1 MLSKRKSEVFIM
13 KVLIISAAFPPMKA
27 GEVDHA
33 LHLCRRLTGQG
44 LEVQVLT
51 TVNNLASIDVQASIY
66 PVMRDWSWSDLP
78 ALARVIKRCSPD
90 AVLLF
95 YSSWIYKYHPMIT
108 FAPTLCKMLRPG
120 VTFVTQF
127 AIPDGAQPQ
136 NASLLA
142 KVVRKGA
149 VWLAGKSKVDYYFGT
164 LLRDSDRIIVFSEH
178 HGAWLESRS
187 SGLTAK
193 TLLIPPPPL
202 MNMCAENG
210 GASRKSG
217 RARLGAGDDDFI
229 IAFFGY
235 AYRNKGLE
243 TLVQAFSM
251 LNGDL
256 ARRRLVFIGGRSDSR
271 EGSSYAAEI
280 VALCRELRVDGQV
293 TWTGEY
299 SWDSDEGSLYLRAA
313 DLCVLPFDDG
323 VMLNRSSFAA
333 AAAHGLPIVTTQGS
347 NLESQFEDGKN
358 VILCP
363 PKDPARLAAAI
374 QSIVNNPE
382 LRTRLRQG
390 ALQLAE
396 NWFSWDKAMKRTID
410 ALHNS
415 GHSDR
420 SAEAPVAGR

>member
-1 MLSKRKSEVFIM
+1 V

-27 GEVDHA
+27 GEVDQA
-33 LHLCRRLTGQG
+33 VHLCRRLTAKG
-44 LEVQVLT
+44 LDVHVLT
-51 TVNNLASIDVQASIY
+51 TEKNLASIDVPASIY

-78 ALARVIKRCSPD
+78 MLARVIKRCSPD

-95 YSSWIYKYHPMIT
+95 YSGWIYGYHAMIT
-108 FAPTLCKMLRPG
+108 FAPTLCKMLLPG

-127 AIPDGAQPQ
+127 GIPDGAQPE
-136 NASLLA
+136 NASVLG
-142 KVVRKGA
+142 KVARKGA
-149 VWLAGKSKVDYYFGT
+149 VWLAGKREVDYNFGT
-164 LLRDSDRIIVFSEH
+164 LLRDSDRIIVFSEF
-178 HGAWLESRS
+178 HGDWLKSRAI
-187 SGLTAK
+187 GLAVK
-193 TLLIPPPPL
+193 CLLIPPPPPVHL
-202 MNMCAENG
+202 CAEDG
-210 GASRKSG
+210 GASRKTG

-251 LNGDL
+251 LNGDP

-280 VALCRELRVDGQV
+280 VELCRELRVDDNV
-293 TWTGEY
+293 IWTGEY

-323 VMLNRSSFAA
+323 VMLNRSSFAV

-347 NLESQFEDGKN
+347 KLESQFEDGKN
-358 VILCP
+358 IILCP

-374 QSIVNNPE
+374 ESIANHPE
-382 LRTRLRQG
+382 LRARLRKG

-396 NWFSWDKAMKRTID
+396 NWFSWDKAIKRTID
-410 ALHNS
+410 ALHS
-415 GHSDR
+415 GGNPNKRAH
-420 SAEAPVAGR
+420 ATAAGR